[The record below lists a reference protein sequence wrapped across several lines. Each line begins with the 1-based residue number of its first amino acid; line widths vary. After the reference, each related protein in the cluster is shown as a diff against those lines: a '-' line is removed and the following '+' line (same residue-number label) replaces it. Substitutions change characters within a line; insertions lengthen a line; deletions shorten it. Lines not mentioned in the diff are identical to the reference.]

1 LPVISNQ
8 KYNDYLKELGELI
21 GFKDPI
27 KEVFFSGNERLES
40 IKPFYEHITS
50 HIGRRSFICNGLYMG
65 IPVHIMMKW
74 TGHSDYDSMRP
85 YIDTVDSMRSKA
97 MEIFNKM

>member
-1 LPVISNQ
+1 
-8 KYNDYLKELGELI
+8 
-21 GFKDPI
+21 
-27 KEVFFSGNERLES
+27 
-40 IKPFYEHITS
+40 
-50 HIGRRSFICNGLYMG
+50 
-65 IPVHIMMKW
+65 MMKW